1 MKSRITEFP
10 DGSKIFQSEI
20 NETPTDIAM
29 ALGFE
34 VDALTSLNRK
44 NYPQLSNETIL
55 QKGVLL
61 ELPSSNALS
70 LNLIFDRDDLPP
82 AVDELSGTSMAVHV
96 HGSGEN
102 VGRRT
107 EGQLLA
113 KDRNRPYV
121 VQCGG
126 KELKLSE
133 FCQLGGNKKN
143 RPRESIILTS
153 TNECLFEYEARILAR
168 RANSVL
174 NPSSSSTAVNS
185 DLQRRPKKV
194 SSVEKSFDVPEK
206 GYLVTIDSHEFHDK
220 IGVVKSRSM
229 DGWYE
234 IGILKSDRNLLGIGL
249 KKLVYHESV
258 ILRRH
263 NFKTTSQTQQVKDV
277 HNWASRMQSALISVL
292 NVCTVSPTSFNAN
305 VNRLLDS
312 ITLLRTEAMKQGFKI
327 AYDGG
332 WLHFLC
338 CTTNP
343 CAWEEVCDCLGILNK
358 DKMSFSL
365 ALTECVILRE
375 SIQILTSP
383 LLALEVTPKLNFSP
397 DNVTDM
403 GLKDCEDSMHIDEE
417 AAQGN
422 GERAEAAR
430 LLLESLENDERQLQ
444 DRLKEVTEQILVT
457 SRRRRACIRR
467 QDKSIGAYYRF
478 SFYS

>member
-20 NETPTDIAM
+20 NETPSDIAM
-29 ALGFE
+29 ALGFD

-61 ELPSSNALS
+61 ELPISNALS
-70 LNLIFDRDDLPP
+70 LNLNLDRDDSPP
-82 AVDELSGTSMAVHV
+82 AVDELSGMSMAVHV

-107 EGQLLA
+107 EGHLLA

-168 RANSVL
+168 RASATL
-174 NPSSSSTAVNS
+174 PPASSSTAVKGDS
-185 DLQRRPKKV
+185 QRRPKKT
-194 SSVEKSFDVPEK
+194 SGSDKSFDVPEK
-206 GYLVTIDSHEFHDK
+206 GYLVTIESNELHDK
-220 IGVVKSRSM
+220 IGVVKNRRI

-234 IGILKSDRNLLGIGL
+234 IGILKCDRNLLGIGL
-249 KKLVYHESV
+249 KKLMYHDS
-258 ILRRH
+258 ILLRRH
-263 NFKTTSQTQQVKDV
+263 NFKTTSQTQQMKDV
-277 HNWASRMQSALISVL
+277 QTWASRMQSALISVL
-292 NVCTVSPTSFNAN
+292 NVCNDCPPSFSASID
-305 VNRLLDS
+305 RLLDS
-312 ITLLRTEAMKQGFKI
+312 ISLLRTESMKQGFKM

-332 WLHFLC
+332 WLHVHS

-343 CAWEEVCDCLGILNK
+343 CAWEEVCDCLGILKK
-358 DKMSFSL
+358 DNISFSL

-375 SIQILTSP
+375 SIEILTSP
-383 LLALEVTPKLNFSP
+383 LLALEVTPKLKFSP
-397 DNVTDM
+397 DDGATEIV
-403 GLKDCEDSMHIDEE
+403 GSKDCQDSMQIDDE
-417 AAQGN
+417 ASQSD
-422 GERAEAAR
+422 ESRAEAAKLR
-430 LLLESLENDERQLQ
+430 LEKLEYDEQQLQ
-444 DRLKEVTEQILVT
+444 DQLKEVNEQINVA
-457 SRRRRACIRR
+457 SRRRRAFIRR
-467 QDKSIGAYYRF
+467 QDTAIGA
-478 SFYS
+478 